1 MNKTIT
7 REQIIGEL
15 NHQIDVCQSRN
26 EPYNETSWN
35 EDDMIGVLITQN
47 MAAEIV
53 WQLNLLDDIYLHTT
67 GELEELRNHE
77 QNKS

>member
-7 REQIIGEL
+7 TEQIIGEL

-26 EPYNETSWN
+26 EPLHETSWN

-47 MAAEIV
+47 MAMEIV
-53 WQLNLLDDIYLHTT
+53 YR
-67 GELEELRNHE
+67 LERIKEIE
-77 QNKS
+77 EAV

>member
-7 REQIIGEL
+7 TEQIIGEL

-47 MAAEIV
+47 MAMEIV
-53 WQLNLLDDIYLHTT
+53 Y
-67 GELEELRNHE
+67 ELEKLKEYE
-77 QNKS
+77 SKS